1 MTTGPDPVTPATTI
15 VVGDGSS
22 TNAAAGPI
30 APLVDMSAAAIERR
44 LAVVSAL
51 HKLMRSL
58 LTAVPSAPPR

>member
-1 MTTGPDPVTPATTI
+1 MTTGPDSIAPAGPVVT
-15 VVGDGSS
+15 GDGSS
-22 TNAAAGPI
+22 RPTSDNRGT
-30 APLVDMSAAAIERR
+30 PLVDMSPAAIERR